1 MEIKHHKIIFIALNV
16 IFVFNGGRGEEFARA
31 NLLRADL
38 ANGRFVELRNI
49 NTDIKVFKVSCI
61 SFIISV
67 YVIITMQNC
76 CHTLCKIIYIFNE
89 QFASVMAR

>member
-1 MEIKHHKIIFIALNV
+1 MLF
-16 IFVFNGGRGEEFARA
+16 FVFNWGGGEFARA

-49 NTDIKVFKVSCI
+49 NTDKKVFEMSCI

-67 YVIITMQNC
+67 YVIITKQNC

-89 QFASVMAR
+89 QFTSVMAR